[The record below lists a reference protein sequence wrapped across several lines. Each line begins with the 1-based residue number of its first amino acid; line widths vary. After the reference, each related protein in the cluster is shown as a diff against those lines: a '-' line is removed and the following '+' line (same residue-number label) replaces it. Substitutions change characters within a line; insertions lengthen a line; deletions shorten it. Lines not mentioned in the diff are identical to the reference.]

1 MIRTID
7 ALEYA
12 DFNAEQ
18 IIKIPHVLTNFSKA
32 HAEIGELV
40 KNAQPL
46 SSNPHSA
53 YDQVL
58 PNKLVEKNIGKYLL
72 EIYNSDELKNLIKN
86 ITKWD
91 QVHTLPL
98 RTDGKFEI
106 NCKTN
111 IYYSKRAS
119 YLGWHYDQT
128 YNFKGNQ
135 VVVVLTLENNSDG
148 PNLEYLPVNSLQT
161 QSIHLQ
167 ANSISVHNP
176 DAIFHR
182 VLPIKHKWDGYDARR
197 IVFVMRYTN
206 NSEPVPYSILNHAL
220 FILKHPLKFILVKDI
235 QWILISILA
244 ILMLIYIIIE
254 IKDLFKCV

>member
-7 ALEYA
+7 PTEYA
-12 DFNAEQ
+12 DFEAEQ
-18 IIKIPHVLTNFSKA
+18 IIAIPHVILNFTKA
-32 HAEIGELV
+32 HAEIGDLV

-58 PNKLVEKNIGKYLL
+58 PNKLIEKNIGTYLL
-72 EIYNSDELKNLIKN
+72 EIYNSNELKSFIKKL
-86 ITKWD
+86 TKWD

-111 IYYSKRAS
+111 IYHSRRAS

-148 PNLEYLPVNSLQT
+148 PNLEYLPLHSFKT
-161 QSIHLQ
+161 KSIHLPS
-167 ANSISVHNP
+167 NSISVHNP

-206 NSEPVPYSILNHAL
+206 DPTPVPYSILNHASFL
-220 FILKHPLKFILVKDI
+220 LKHPVKFILVKDI
-235 QWILISILA
+235 QWISISCLA